1 MAGMPINELEK
12 YYPQLKGTD
21 TTVFKQLS
29 YDVQGG
35 ATQDQIM
42 QAYPELFAQQP
53 QQVSTEQVQ

>member
-1 MAGMPINELEK
+1 MPINELEK

-35 ATQDQIM
+35 ATPEQVQ

-53 QQVSTEQVQ
+53 QQVSSEQVQ